1 MRRLLLLLLASGMLA
16 GQAPGPAS
24 AETEV
29 VYWYHFD
36 DPAKNLDALIEQFEA
51 ANPGITIRAENI
63 PWGGGSDYY
72 NRLFTAL
79 IGDRAPD
86 AAMVKLNQQARL
98 LEMEALEPLDA
109 WIADWAAAQDIPED
123 LWRLNRSP
131 DGQQHYLPLQYVVL
145 YLYYRP
151 SMLEAAG
158 VAVPTD
164 FDSFLAAAKATTRD
178 GVYGFGMRGGGG
190 GHDHW
195 ATFVL
200 GGGASLEP
208 GGVVAEPALAANR
221 WFVDLHRVHGVFP
234 PSAPTDGFSQIIDNF
249 KSGRT
254 AMTIHHIGSANG
266 MVEALGDD
274 VSAAPVPRGPDGGG
288 WTAFGDESNAVF
300 AGSDVKEE
308 AWKWISFLSEAE
320 ANVAF
325 TELTGQLTVTTSGA
339 AEWDLHP
346 ARFVEATMA
355 SLPIADVL
363 PAVPET
369 AEFTSSLWPTQM
381 QRALLGEIEPDELM
395 QRIEAHFHGQ

>member
-1 MRRLLLLLLASGMLA
+1 MRRLALGLLASGMLI
-16 GQAPGPAS
+16 GQAA
-24 AETEV
+24 AQTEV

-36 DPAKNLDALIEQFEA
+36 DPSKDLDTLIEQFESE
-51 ANPGITIRAENI
+51 NPDITIRAENI
-63 PWGGGSDYY
+63 PWGGGGDYY

-79 IGDRAPD
+79 IGDSGPD

-98 LEMEALEPLDA
+98 LELGALEPLDP
-109 WIADWAAAQDIPED
+109 WIVEWEGAADIPDD
-123 LWRLNRSP
+123 LWRLNQSP

-151 SMLEAAG
+151 DMLEAAG
-158 VAVPTD
+158 VEPPTD
-164 FDSFLAAAKATTRD
+164 FASFLEDAKATTTD
-178 GVYGFGMRGGGG
+178 DVYGFGMRGAGG

-195 ATFVL
+195 GTFVL
-200 GGGASLEP
+200 GGGASFEP
-208 GGVVAEPALAANR
+208 GGMVSEEALAANR
-221 WFVDLHRVHGVFP
+221 WFLELNSEHGVFS

-274 VSAAPVPRGPDGGG
+274 VSAVPVPRAPDGGG

-300 AGSDVKEE
+300 AASDVKDA
-308 AWKWISFLSEAE
+308 AWKWVSFLSEAE

-339 AEWDLHP
+339 ADWDAHP

-355 SLPIADVL
+355 SLPIANVL
-363 PAVPET
+363 PPVPET
-369 AEFTSSLWPTQM
+369 AEFTGTVWPTLM
-381 QRALLGEIEPDELM
+381 QRALLGEITSDEMM
-395 QRIEAHFHGQ
+395 QAIEAHYHGE